1 MELGVT
7 PNIKNNVNNLNVNN
21 IISVVG
27 NQSR

>member
-1 MELGVT
+1 MELGMT